1 MWLAD
6 TSVKRPVFATMV
18 IMALVVVGIVSYPS
32 IGVDLLPKVDFPIV
46 TITTTLKGASPEVM
60 DVDVTDMIE
69 GSVNTING
77 VKSINS
83 TSAES
88 VSRVTIE
95 FVLERNIDLAV
106 QDVREK
112 VSLIRS
118 KLPNDIDE
126 PRIAKVDPDASPIL
140 YLNLS
145 GNKTVRE
152 LSTYADEILKEQF
165 QRINGVGDVGFN
177 GLRMRQ
183 VRIWLDASKM
193 QAYQVAPSDVV
204 RALQRENIELP
215 GGRIETQT
223 KEYTVRIKGEFAKIP
238 DFNDLIISYYKGAPV
253 RIKQIGKAEDGME
266 EKRTVARYN
275 GVTAVGMSIQKQSG
289 TNTVEVANRVK
300 AEITKIN
307 TTLPPGMKINI
318 AMDQSLFILR
328 SINEVQFHL
337 LIGSI
342 FAILAV
348 FIFLKNM
355 RTTLI
360 SAVAL
365 PVSVISTFA
374 LINAFGFTFNN
385 MTMLALSLSVGL
397 LIDDAIIV
405 IENIYRHVEEG
416 MAPREAA
423 TFATSEIGLAVMAT
437 TFAIVGIFLPVA
449 FMKGII
455 GRFFLQFAL
464 TVVFAVLV
472 SLLVSFTLTPMMASI
487 FLKSKKTA
495 SKNPLIPAAKGNFIV
510 RLAFWNQAG
519 DFLEKYYK
527 KLESLYRVV
536 LEFSLKY
543 RKLVLIGALVVFF
556 LSILLVKYGLK
567 QEFVPPEDQGNF
579 LIRLEA
585 PIDYSVDSVEAY
597 FKKPG
602 DLVREIKEI
611 NSLYYFQGYGGYAN
625 RAVMIVGLTKK
636 AKRNKSQEDI
646 KKEVR
651 IKLREIPGLKV
662 SAEDLS
668 VVGGGTRQVPIQYS
682 IRGLDLSAS
691 QNYAKQISAE
701 FSKLPGV
708 VDVDTSQEIGKPEY
722 QVYIDRDRAADLGVD
737 VATVAE
743 AINLLVSGE
752 LNIARYKDEARGK
765 RYDVRVR
772 LNPQDRESSS
782 GLQRIYVRA
791 RDGKLVELSNIVKIQ
806 EGSGPSVI
814 NRVDRQRAVTIFA
827 SLEGKPLGDAMKEL
841 NDIAGRIL
849 PPDYTPKYQ
858 GMADT
863 MKESFGYLMF
873 ALFLGIV
880 MAYMILAAQFESFL
894 HPVIVLLSMPLSFVG
909 AFGALFITG
918 KTMNIYSMIGLILL
932 MGLVKKNA
940 ILLVDYTNVSRE
952 RGMSRRDAILH
963 AGPVRMRPILMTTF
977 AMIFGM
983 LPVAIGVGEG
993 SETRAPMG
1001 IAVIGGLIT
1010 SLFLTLVVVP
1020 AAYDVF
1026 DDWKEYFKRKT
1037 FKEIL
1042 GDLVLMLKNI
1052 CKEIIQ
1058 ILKTCMEYFKRSTSK
1073 KMLTDL
1079 VSLMKNIYGIITKT
1093 IKVLWKHL
1101 RKKNNTVVSVKRGS

>member
-18 IMALVVVGIVSYPS
+18 IMALVVLGIVSYPS

-46 TITTTLKGASPEVM
+46 TITTTLKGASSDVM
-60 DVDVTDMIE
+60 DVDVTDLIE

-83 TSAES
+83 ISAEG

-112 VSLIRS
+112 VSAIRN
-118 KLPNDIDE
+118 KLPADIDE
-126 PRIAKVDPDASPIL
+126 PKIAKVDPDATPIL

-152 LSTYADEILKEQF
+152 LSTYADEVLKEQF
-165 QRINGVGDVGFN
+165 QRIDGVGDVGFS
-177 GLRMRQ
+177 GSRLRQ
-183 VRIWLDASKM
+183 VRIWLDSAKM
-193 QAYQVAPSDVV
+193 QAYQVAPSDII
-204 RALQRENIELP
+204 RSLQRENIELP
-215 GGRIETQT
+215 GGRIETAT

-253 RIKQIGKAEDGME
+253 RIRDIGKAEDGME

-275 GVTAVGMSIQKQSG
+275 GVPAVGMSIQKQSG

-300 AEITKIN
+300 AEIIKIN
-307 TTLPPGMKINI
+307 KNLPPGMKINI
-318 AMDQSLFILR
+318 AMDQSRFIIR
-328 SINEVQFHL
+328 SIDEVQFHL
-337 LIGSI
+337 IIGSI

-405 IENIYRHVEEG
+405 IENIYRHIEEG

-455 GRFFLQFAL
+455 GRFFIQFAL
-464 TVVFAVLV
+464 TVIFAVLV

-487 FLKSKKTA
+487 FLKPHNVPGP
-495 SKNPLIPAAKGNFIV
+495 NPSGSGKRGNFITHWS
-510 RLAFWNQAG
+510 FWKKSG
-519 DFLEKYYK
+519 DFLEHYYR
-527 KLESLYRVV
+527 KLESFYRVV
-536 LEFSLKY
+536 LEFSLGH
-543 RKLVLIGALVVFF
+543 RKSMLLGALAAFVLSLVLVSFMG
-556 LSILLVKYGLK
+556 K
-567 QEFVPPEDQGNF
+567 EFIPSEDQGNF

-585 PIDYSVDSVEAY
+585 PVDYSVDAVEAY
-597 FKKPG
+597 FKKAE
-602 DLVREIKEI
+602 DLVKDIKEI
-611 NSLYYFQGYGGYAN
+611 NSIYFYQGYGGYPN
-625 RAVMIVGLTKK
+625 RAVMITGLTPK
-636 AKRNKSQEDI
+636 ANRNKSQEDI

-651 IKLREIPGLKV
+651 LKLKKIPGLKV
-662 SAEDLS
+662 SAEDIS
-668 VVGGGTRQVPIQYS
+668 TVGGGQRQVPIQYS
-682 IRGLDLSAS
+682 IRGMDLNAS
-691 QNYAKQISAE
+691 QGYAKQIAGE
-701 FSKLPGV
+701 FSKLPGI
-708 VDVDTSQEIGKPEY
+708 VDVDTSQEIGTPEY
-722 QVYIDRDRAADLGVD
+722 KVYIDRDRAADLGVD
-737 VATVAE
+737 VASVAE

-752 LNIARYKDEARGK
+752 LDIARYKDEARGK
-765 RYDVRVR
+765 RYDIRVR
-772 LNPQDRESSS
+772 LNPQDRESIS

-791 RDGKLVELSNIVKIQ
+791 RDGKLVELSNVVKIQ

-827 SLEGKPLGDAMKEL
+827 SLEGKPLGQAKEEL
-841 NDIAGRIL
+841 DDIAGRIL
-849 PPDYTPKYQ
+849 PSDYLPKYQ

-863 MKESFGYLMF
+863 MKESFGFLLF
-873 ALFLGIV
+873 ALMLGII
-880 MAYMILAAQFESFL
+880 MAYMILASQFESFI
-894 HPVIVLLSMPLSFVG
+894 HPVTVLLSMPLSFIG

-918 KTMNIYSMIGLILL
+918 KTINIFSLIGMILL

-952 RGMSRRDAILH
+952 RGMSRREAILH
-963 AGPVRMRPILMTTF
+963 AGPIRMRPILMTTF

-993 SETRAPMG
+993 AETRAPMG
-1001 IAVIGGLIT
+1001 IAVIGGLLT
-1010 SLFLTLVVVP
+1010 SLILTLVVVP
-1020 AAYDVF
+1020 AAYDIF
-1026 DDWKEYFKRKT
+1026 DDWEEYFKKNT
-1037 FKEIL
+1037 FKEMLMDFIL
-1042 GDLVLMLKNI
+1042 LLKDI
-1052 CKEIIQ
+1052 P
-1058 ILKTCMEYFKRSTSK
+1058 K
-1073 KMLTDL
+1073 KMIQTA
-1079 VSLMKNIYGIITKT
+1079 
-1093 IKVLWKHL
+1093 KVC
-1101 RKKNNTVVSVKRGS
+1101 RQYFNKKK